1 MKQLRGE
8 ELVRLNVRVPK
19 KLYEWVKKVAYE
31 RDESQSTV
39 VALALAR
46 SAYGGNSIPLD
57 RPSGDGTAE
66 KVKKNAQLENASLEG

>member
-39 VALALAR
+39 VALAL
-46 SAYGGNSIPLD
+46 
-57 RPSGDGTAE
+57 E
-66 KVKKNAQLENASLEG
+66 KGKKNARKENASR

>member
-19 KLYEWVKKVAYE
+19 KLYAWVKKVAYE

-46 SAYGGNSIPLD
+46 EAYA
-57 RPSGDGTAE
+57 GDGTAE